1 MIPEGKRVWGGRAS
15 RAAVVATAL
24 LAAPV
29 VLSGSAVGS
38 TTAGGTLA
46 VSRTSGIPGEA
57 LVVQVTSL
65 PGPAARPVRL
75 DRCVGYSGSTCSYWV
90 TAMNGTT
97 SNHAYAFSTRV
108 HAMEHNRY
116 RVYAAATSTDGA
128 RMTSSLQVDGLQ
140 QDASIA
146 LPKATT
152 VGSTVSVTLGSGSG
166 PVRPGREMSL
176 QRRNP
181 DGTWSWVAG
190 PFVLDS
196 TGTVTA
202 SLTLD
207 AAGRQTYRAVAR
219 DWAPA
224 GTNTFVGWF
233 PSFPATV
240 VVS

>member
-1 MIPEGKRVWGGRAS
+1 M
-15 RAAVVATAL
+15 ATLL

-29 VLSGSAVGS
+29 VLSGSATGS
-38 TTAGGTLA
+38 TASGGTLA

-57 LVVQVTSL
+57 LTVKVTAL
-65 PGPAARPVRL
+65 PGPAARSVRL

-90 TAMNGTT
+90 AVMSATT
-97 SNHAYAFSTRV
+97 SNHAYTFSTRV
-108 HAMEHNRY
+108 HAMEQNRY

-128 RMTSSLQVDGLQ
+128 RLTPSLRVDGLQ

-146 LPKATT
+146 LPKTAT
-152 VGSTVSVTLGSGSG
+152 VGSTVTVTLGSGTG
-166 PVRPGREMSL
+166 PIRAGREMSL
-176 QRRNP
+176 QRRNA
-181 DGTWSWVAG
+181 DGTWTWVAG
-190 PFVLDS
+190 PFALDS
-196 TGTVTA
+196 TGKATA

-207 AAGRQTYRAVAR
+207 SAGTRTYRAVAR

-224 GTNTFVGWF
+224 GTNTLVGWF